1 MVSKPVKTGL
11 APPTEDEDPT
21 IHYPDTDDEPLAE
34 SDYQFNPLT
43 EMVHSLR
50 VRYEDRPDVYVAGD
64 MFVYYRM
71 NDPRANVAP
80 DVFVVFGVDKH
91 TRRSY
96 MVWREGKAPDFV
108 MEITSAST
116 YSRDIGEKRDVYAAI
131 GVTEYWRFDPERE
144 CFDPP
149 LVGERLTADGSYEP
163 IPVAEDADGILR
175 GYSAAL
181 GLDICVRDD
190 LLRLYDPIN
199 RIWLRNLSEAE
210 AARTAAEAERA
221 EAETARTAAEAERAE
236 AETARTVAEAERAE
250 AEAARTA
257 AEAERAEKIAA
268 LRAAQER
275 NRELEALLREHGI
288 SPDP

>member
-1 MVSKPVKTGL
+1 MVSKPVQTGSAIPL
-11 APPTEDEDPT
+11 EAEDPS
-21 IHYPDTDDEPLAE
+21 IIYPDTDGEPLAE
-34 SDYQFNPLT
+34 SDYQFYPLT
-43 EMVHSLR
+43 EMVHALR

-116 YSRDIGEKRDVYAAI
+116 YDRDIGHKRDVYAAI

-149 LVGERLTADGSYEP
+149 LVGERLTADGSFEP

-210 AARTAAEAERA
+210 AERAEAETARAEAETARSAAEAERA
-221 EAETARTAAEAERAE
+221 EAETARA
-236 AETARTVAEAERAE
+236 
-250 AEAARTA
+250 A

-268 LRAAQER
+268 LRAARER

-288 SPDP
+288 SLDPQ

>member
-1 MVSKPVKTGL
+1 MVSKPVAAGSD
-11 APPTEDEDPT
+11 PPPEIEDHS

-34 SDYQFNPLT
+34 TEYQFNPLT
-43 EMVHSLR
+43 EMVHALR
-50 VRYEDRPDVYVAGD
+50 VHYEDRPDVYVAGD

-71 NDPRANVAP
+71 NVVAANVAP

-116 YSRDIGEKRDVYAAI
+116 YARDIGEKRDIYAAI
-131 GVTEYWRFDPERE
+131 GVTEYWRFDPQRE

-149 LVGERLTADGSYEP
+149 LAGERLVADGSYGP
-163 IPVAEDADGILR
+163 IPVGEDADGILR
-175 GYSAAL
+175 GYSATL

-199 RIWLRNLSEAE
+199 RSWLRNLSEAE
-210 AARTAAEAERA
+210 AAR
-221 EAETARTAAEAERAE
+221 
-236 AETARTVAEAERAE
+236 VE
-250 AEAARTA
+250 AEAARA
-257 AEAERAEKIAA
+257 VAESERAEKASA
-268 LRAAQER
+268 LRAAAER
-275 NRELEALLREHGI
+275 NRALEALLREHGI
-288 SPDP
+288 SPDPE

>member
-1 MVSKPVKTGL
+1 MVSKPVSTGSEL
-11 APPTEDEDPT
+11 SPEAEDPS
-21 IHYPDTDDEPLAE
+21 IHYPDTDGEPLAE
-34 SDYQFNPLT
+34 TEFQFNPLT
-43 EMVHSLR
+43 EMVHALR

-71 NDPRANVAP
+71 NVAAANVAP

-116 YSRDIGEKRDVYAAI
+116 YSRDIGEKRDIYAAI

-149 LVGERLTADGSYEP
+149 LVGERLVDGSYELIP
-163 IPVAEDADGILR
+163 IGEDADAILR

-199 RIWLRNLSEAE
+199 QSWLRNLSEAE
-210 AARTAAEAERA
+210 AGR
-221 EAETARTAAEAERAE
+221 
-236 AETARTVAEAERAE
+236 VA
-250 AEAARTA
+250 AEAAR
-257 AEAERAEKIAA
+257 AEHAAA
-268 LRAAQER
+268 LRAMQER
-275 NRELEALLREHGI
+275 NRELEALLRQHGI
-288 SPDP
+288 SPDEE

>member
-11 APPTEDEDPT
+11 APPTENEDPT

-34 SDYQFNPLT
+34 TDYQFNPLT
-43 EMVHSLR
+43 EMVHALR

-71 NDPRANVAP
+71 NVVAANVAP

-91 TRRSY
+91 ARRSY

-116 YSRDIGEKRDVYAAI
+116 YSRDIGEKRDIYAAI

-149 LVGERLTADGSYEP
+149 LAGERLGDEGYGP
-163 IPVAEDADGILR
+163 IPVGEDADGILR
-175 GYSAAL
+175 GYSAVL

-199 RIWLRNLSEAE
+199 RSWLRNLSEAE
-210 AARTAAEAERA
+210 AA
-221 EAETARTAAEAERAE
+221 
-236 AETARTVAEAERAE
+236 
-250 AEAARTA
+250 
-257 AEAERAEKIAA
+257 RAEKIAA

-275 NRELEALLREHGI
+275 NRELEALLRQHGI
-288 SPDP
+288 SPDAG